1 MQRISAQEYC
11 CAQALQTCLSLS
23 LCLSAQVLR
32 EHYLVYDGYALFANM
47 GGLVG
52 VLLGLSVVDGF
63 DFAFDAVV
71 SAASRIMKLGT

>member
-1 MQRISAQEYC
+1 M
-11 CAQALQTCLSLS
+11 
-23 LCLSAQVLR
+23 LR